1 MNLFRLIV
9 DFWLPFQKLS
19 SHKQKKI
26 RIINAQN
33 YKTCFTSFLV
43 ARSFACH
50 TTCCL
55 RLSFN
60 IKFWGGQICYLQNK
74 DYQNLGLFEIVFWF
88 PEDVSNYG
96 GIFAKFPVFFA
107 WMAGFS
113 EAVGGFLF
121 MLGFQT
127 RISALL
133 ILTTMMGAIF
143 LQQIQQGMW
152 NTLPALGFLWV
163 SIYSLTIGSGRFGL
177 DYLLFKKFDR

>member
-1 MNLFRLIV
+1 MRRITKPVL
-9 DFWLPFQKLS
+9 LPFWWQDLLLAIPRVVCGYLLTS
-19 SHKQKKI
+19 
-26 RIINAQN
+26 
-33 YKTCFTSFLV
+33 CFG
-43 ARSFACH
+43 AD
-50 TTCCL
+50 
-55 RLSFN
+55 
-60 IKFWGGQICYLQNK
+60 KFGLPWSPA
-74 DYQNLGLFEIVFWF
+74 DRNLGLFEIVFWF

>member
-1 MNLFRLIV
+1 MRRITKPVL
-9 DFWLPFQKLS
+9 LPFWWQDLLLAIPRVVCGYLLTS
-19 SHKQKKI
+19 SFGADKCGLPWSPAD
-26 RIINAQN
+26 R
-33 YKTCFTSFLV
+33 
-43 ARSFACH
+43 
-50 TTCCL
+50 
-55 RLSFN
+55 
-60 IKFWGGQICYLQNK
+60 
-74 DYQNLGLFEIVFWF
+74 NLGLFEIVFWF

>member
-1 MNLFRLIV
+1 MRRITKPVL
-9 DFWLPFQKLS
+9 LPFWWQDLLLAIPRVVCGYLLTS
-19 SHKQKKI
+19 SFG
-26 RIINAQN
+26 AD
-33 YKTCFTSFLV
+33 
-43 ARSFACH
+43 
-50 TTCCL
+50 
-55 RLSFN
+55 
-60 IKFWGGQICYLQNK
+60 KFGLPWSPA
-74 DYQNLGLFEIVFWF
+74 DRNLGLFEIVFWF

-113 EAVGGFLF
+113 EAIGGFLF

>member
-1 MNLFRLIV
+1 MRRITKPVL
-9 DFWLPFQKLS
+9 LPFWWQDLLLAIPRVVCGYLLTS
-19 SHKQKKI
+19 SFG
-26 RIINAQN
+26 AE
-33 YKTCFTSFLV
+33 
-43 ARSFACH
+43 
-50 TTCCL
+50 
-55 RLSFN
+55 
-60 IKFWGGQICYLQNK
+60 KFGLPWSPA
-74 DYQNLGLFEIVFWF
+74 DRNLGLFEIVFWF